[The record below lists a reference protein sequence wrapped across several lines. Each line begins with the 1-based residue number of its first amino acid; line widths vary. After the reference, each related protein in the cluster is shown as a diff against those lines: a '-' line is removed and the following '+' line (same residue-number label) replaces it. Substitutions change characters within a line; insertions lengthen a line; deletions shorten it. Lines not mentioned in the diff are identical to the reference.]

1 MKKITRQIMVIFF
14 VSIIIYLLIPKSTK
28 KANPYLSISYTT
40 YDNKIDPRSGMTTNI
55 ILYDIKD
62 GKLKKIDRIDY
73 TSQYPLGV
81 YSRKDNKIYYSAY
94 NEKTRGDDLFSFDLK
109 TKKAEQLTDSLF
121 AINEIVPR
129 QNDIVMVAVKLN
141 TRVLRLVTYNK
152 STKKISYENLQDD
165 DTETWSVGVN
175 INNNKV
181 LYTSTYSQNESYMN
195 AEMEST
201 GEADKFY
208 YADNTVY
215 KYNESIENK
224 EKIMIF
230 EKQKVDAISATDKY
244 LLLTV
249 LSELSDPT
257 KDKILKIDLDTK
269 KQEEIK
275 VEDYRV
281 RRTALSPDNKTIFFI
296 GYPIGNDKKRGIY
309 QYDME
314 SKKVK
319 EIFIQDDGIGFINN
333 FTLLNN

>member
-62 GKLKKIDRIDY
+62 GKLKKLAGFDY

-81 YSRKDNKIYYSAY
+81 YSRKDNKIYYSAK
-94 NEKTRGDDLFSFDLK
+94 NEKTKGDDLLSLDLK
-109 TKKAEQLTDSLF
+109 TKKVEQLTDSLF
-121 AINEIVPR
+121 AINEIIPR
-129 QNDIVMVAVKLN
+129 ENDIVMVAVKRN

-165 DTETWSVGVN
+165 DTETWSIGAN
-175 INNNKV
+175 IDNNKI
-181 LYTSTYSQNESYMN
+181 LYTSAYSEDERYLN

-215 KYNESIENK
+215 KYNEGIENK

-257 KDKILKIDLDTK
+257 KDKTLKIDLDTK

-275 VEDYRV
+275 VENYHLG
-281 RRTALSPDNKTIFFI
+281 RTALSPDNKTIFFI
-296 GYPIGNDKKRGIY
+296 GYPLDNDKKRGIY
-309 QYDME
+309 GYDMDTKE
-314 SKKVK
+314 VK
-319 EIFIQDDGIGFINN
+319 EIFIQEDGIGFINN